1 MSEQKINFKNNYE
14 GILLDRGYRI
24 MWDNQKHTRNKKDK
38 TEKEAV

>member
-24 MWDNQKHTRNKKDK
+24 MWDNWQYTGNERDK
-38 TEKEAV
+38 TRKE

>member
-24 MWDNQKHTRNKKDK
+24 MWDELDTN
-38 TEKEAV
+38 

>member
-24 MWDNQKHTRNKKDK
+24 MWDKLEHRLEHLEIKQGF
-38 TEKEAV
+38 E